1 MKGLTLERDKAIGVV
16 MLLVIIVIVVIWA
29 SNINTAQAQ
38 ITYRSIIYMHC
49 KEWQDTQ
56 CDPTAAES
64 IKIEIEGSEPKYF
77 AELCAIEYDNR
88 PNVLPANKQWIPYGY
103 EGCKKLCM
111 GCPKNV

>member
-29 SNINTAQAQ
+29 FNINTAQAQ

-56 CDPTAAES
+56 CEPIAAES
-64 IKIEIEGSEPKYF
+64 IMISIEGEPEQKTF
-77 AELCAIEYDNR
+77 AELCAKEYNNDENLWDQKAIES
-88 PNVLPANKQWIPYGY
+88 
-103 EGCKKLCM
+103 CKTLCM
-111 GCPKNV
+111 GCPR